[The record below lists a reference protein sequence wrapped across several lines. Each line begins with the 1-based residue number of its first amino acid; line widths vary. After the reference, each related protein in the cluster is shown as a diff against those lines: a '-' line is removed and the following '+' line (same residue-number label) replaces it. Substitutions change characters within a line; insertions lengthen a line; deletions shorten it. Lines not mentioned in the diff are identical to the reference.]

1 MDIATAPAARMKKLV
16 LVHFPT
22 RLNHH
27 CIFFVFSGCAENEFS
42 CDDWSRFRRST
53 CIPLKQR
60 CDGVKQCEITG
71 RDETDCS
78 VLTDQLGNLTR
89 NKISNSVGF
98 LHRNYKG
105 QWYPTCFGSE
115 LWAAEVCQVEAGPSS
130 M

>member
-1 MDIATAPAARMKKLV
+1 MGIAIAPAARMKTVV
-16 LVHFPT
+16 LVRFHT
-22 RLNHH
+22 GLNHRYK
-27 CIFFVFSGCAENEFS
+27 IFVYLGCAEDEFS

-53 CIPLKQR
+53 CIPLEQR

-71 RDETDCS
+71 RDESDCS
-78 VLTDQLGNLTR
+78 VLSDQLGNLTR